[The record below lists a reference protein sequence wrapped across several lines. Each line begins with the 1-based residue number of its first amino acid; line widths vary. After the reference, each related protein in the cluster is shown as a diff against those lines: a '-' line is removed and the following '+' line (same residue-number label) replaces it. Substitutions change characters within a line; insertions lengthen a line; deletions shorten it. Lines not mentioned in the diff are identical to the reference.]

1 VQQSVRKKE
10 AFIDFISLR
19 FYLQD
24 YLLFADS
31 PGIHTLKDFF
41 VSMTRFNGKFGDAL
55 PYCLFDILYFLS
67 AEDALY
73 SSGHS

>member
-1 VQQSVRKKE
+1 M
-10 AFIDFISLR
+10 
-19 FYLQD
+19 
-24 YLLFADS
+24 FA
-31 PGIHTLKDFF
+31 GFCLEYILERFF
-41 VSMTRFNGKFGDAL
+41 VSMTLLQWKICDAL